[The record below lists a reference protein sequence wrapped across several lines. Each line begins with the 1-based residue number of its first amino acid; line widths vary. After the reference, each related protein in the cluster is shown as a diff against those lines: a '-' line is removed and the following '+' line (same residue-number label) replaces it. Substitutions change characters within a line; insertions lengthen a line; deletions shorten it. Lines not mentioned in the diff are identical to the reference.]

1 MKFFLGLKK
10 VTKVIFYTVKEV
22 CEAISFEM
30 KERTLR
36 SWISK
41 IEERTAFRFTRKI
54 NMEFPHY
61 VYGKPVPQLLLDEDE
76 IRLLKKLYEERQNGA
91 SLLATIDRLFLLPED
106 YAQRYPEWQRG

>member
-1 MKFFLGLKK
+1 MSYYK
-10 VTKVIFYTVKEV
+10 ISEV
-22 CEAISFEM
+22 CTLLNI

-54 NMEFPHY
+54 NMANPHY

-76 IRLLKKLYEERQNGA
+76 IRLLKKLYEQRQNGA
-91 SLLATIDRLFLLPED
+91 SLLETIDRLFLLPED
-106 YAQRYPEWQRG
+106 YAQRYPECQRG